1 MSGGTKDPHLLC
13 GLYDSKHLCSVVVIP
28 AKETR
33 CLQAHV
39 TFSDVFPGTSQ
50 PRVTQGLFVSE
61 VFGPDPPPLRPLSI
75 FPAISWTFKHSQLCR
90 GHFLC
95 PLGLWDQNLDPH
107 THLVDGNCWPGIRSG
122 GLGMEEAGI
131 RRAGRRVISPE
142 QPSPSLQPPSQ
153 ILSGSVSHPG

>member
-1 MSGGTKDPHLLC
+1 MFGCSNSCKRKPTPPSSCNLLRW
-13 GLYDSKHLCSVVVIP
+13 L
-28 AKETR
+28 
-33 CLQAHV
+33 
-39 TFSDVFPGTSQ
+39 
-50 PRVTQGLFVSE
+50 PR
-61 VFGPDPPPLRPLSI
+61 D
-75 FPAISWTFKHSQLCR
+75 FPAPGHPGSVCVRGFWSRPTSPSSPFHLPAIYWTFKHSQVCR